1 MDNKNM
7 HEEKCCIVTCDL
19 PLDETYWNNQYD
31 GNTTG
36 WDLGEVSP
44 PLKAYIDQLANK
56 NLRILIPGCGNAY
69 EAEYLLQAGFTDVTV
84 IDIAPTLIAQ
94 LQQKFAT
101 DTNINTI
108 LGDFFKHQGEYDLI
122 LEQTFF
128 CAINPQLRKDYVTK
142 MNELLAINGKLVGVG
157 PGHGSGPAGSG
168 AACDPASLAS
178 CGAPVFTPNA
188 RCTFCASDAKEP
200 RKSNSPRASLP
211 QNAGSASRR
220 R

>member
-19 PLDETYWNNQYD
+19 PLDETYWNNQYG

-84 IDIAPTLIAQ
+84 IDIAPTLVAQ
-94 LQQKFAT
+94 LQEKFAT

-108 LGDFFKHQGEYDLI
+108 LGDFFKHQDEYDLI

-142 MNELLAINGKLVGVG
+142 MNELLAINGKLVGVLFNREFEQQSPPFG
-157 PGHGSGPAGSG
+157 GFK
-168 AACDPASLAS
+168 CQYETMFEKD
-178 CGAPVFTPNA
+178 FNFN
-188 RCTFCASDAKEP
+188 TFELCN
-200 RKSNSPRASLP
+200 NSFVKRQGTELFINLSKK
-211 QNAGSASRR
+211 
-220 R
+220 